1 MGKKSLLRNVNS
13 LRCNLVYCCCCLA
26 AQSCPTLCDPMDCS
40 TRLPC
45 LSPSPGVSSNS
56 CPLSWSCHPTISSS
70 VVPLSSCL
78 QSFPASG
85 SFPMSRLFA
94 SDVQSIGTSASVT
107 VLPMNIQGWFLLG
120 LTSLIS
126 LQSKGLSTVF
136 SNTTVWR
143 QCSALFVVQ
152 LSHPYMTTGKTI
164 ALTI

>member
-1 MGKKSLLRNVNS
+1 MRKLLKSLLRNVNS

-56 CPLSWSCHPTISSS
+56 CPLSWSCHPTISVTFSY
-70 VVPLSSCL
+70 CF

-94 SDVQSIGTSASVT
+94 SDVQSIGTSASAT

-126 LQSKGLSTVF
+126 FQSNRF
-136 SNTTVWR
+136 SRIFFRTAVW
-143 QCSALFVVQ
+143 QYQSFGAQPFLWSD
-152 LSHPYMTTGKTI
+152 SHICTWLLEKP
-164 ALTI
+164 